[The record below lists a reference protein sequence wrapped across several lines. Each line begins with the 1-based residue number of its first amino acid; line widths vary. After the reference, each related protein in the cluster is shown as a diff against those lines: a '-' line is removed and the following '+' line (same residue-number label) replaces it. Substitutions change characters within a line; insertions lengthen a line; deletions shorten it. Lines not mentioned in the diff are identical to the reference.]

1 MQMTKK
7 EYDALMKDLERM
19 HKKVTRSKKAAKQ
32 FLVAL
37 GLMTPTGRPSR
48 AKPGPIKKSLMP

>member
-1 MQMTKK
+1 MTKK